1 MLVIIIT
8 INLYDL
14 EMIISEYLSFP
25 THKMNTFRVCFF
37 IELISDFS
45 EMMFVK
51 SFWRL

>member
-8 INLYDL
+8 INQYDP

-25 THKMNTFRVCFF
+25 THKMNTFLECFF

-45 EMMFVK
+45 EMIFVK